1 MVSMPFARNFQ
12 KVYLMKERKRE
23 RKERKEERKQ
33 LRKKNKHTF
42 VRKQKHYC
50 FFLDGSS
57 QD

>member
-33 LRKKNKHTF
+33 LRKKISILLSGNRSII
-42 VRKQKHYC
+42 V
-50 FFLDGSS
+50 SS
-57 QD
+57 